1 MDQDCVNIRM
11 EVDAKTNKL
20 SLTDFYFSKK
30 PLENGLSTESD
41 CKENDSN
48 ANLLD
53 SANTCDDND
62 ASNDEIDRDFL
73 KYAPVFWSWGLEYN
87 SDHLPNL
94 SKEVLENIVKALNSK
109 STSPEHK
116 EKSEYYERG
125 CRLVVRN
132 EIHILIL
139 LYFKYILY
147 FTFLIKHL
155 EKISER
161 QKTP

>member
-41 CKENDSN
+41 CKESDSN

-132 EIHILIL
+132 EIQIIIYLC
-139 LYFKYILY
+139 
-147 FTFLIKHL
+147 
-155 EKISER
+155 
-161 QKTP
+161 